1 MKLFTDH
8 RFVLAV
14 YVAIAIAVSVH
25 KYSLGDKLLGDRP
38 HTRYNNFNIFKG
50 SSAHLM
56 HHQDLYELYPDE
68 HWDYFKYSPT
78 FAFLVIPLYY
88 LPDLVGLILWN
99 LANALALFFALRC
112 LPMIP
117 TAIVAVQWLVLK
129 DLVTSL
135 QNAQSNALIAAS
147 VVLVF
152 AALERKKAAMAAL
165 YLALS
170 FFVKLYGIVVAIL
183 FLLNPQKRRFVGYSA
198 LWFVMLAL
206 LPLLV
211 ISPSELVAQYKGWF
225 KLLGS
230 DHTINYGM
238 SVMGWL
244 HSWFGLEGH
253 KTVTVVIGSCLL
265 LLPLTRIKNYENPL
279 FRLWFL
285 SAVLIWMVIFNH
297 MAESPTF
304 VIAMCGVAIWYA
316 TSERTRLDTG
326 LMIFAFV
333 FTSLSASD
341 VFPRPLRNLIVPYQ
355 LKAIPCMIVWAKIM
369 FDLVLDRVPS
379 SASESHRL
387 PAPTEAISLA
397 A

>member
-14 YVAIAIAVSVH
+14 YVAIAIVVSVH
-25 KYSLGDKLLGDRP
+25 KYSLGDKFLGDRP
-38 HTRYNNFNIFKG
+38 HTRYNNFSIFKQ
-50 SSAHLM
+50 SSAHLL
-56 HHQDLYELYPDE
+56 HHQDLYELYPEE

-78 FAFLVIPLYY
+78 FAFLAIPSYY

-112 LPMIP
+112 LPISPM
-117 TAIVAVQWLVLK
+117 AIVAVQWLVLK

-147 VVLVF
+147 VVMVF
-152 AALERKKAAMAAL
+152 AALERRKVGKAAL

-170 FFVKLYGIVVAIL
+170 FFVKLYGIVVSIL

-198 LWFVMLAL
+198 LWFVTLAL
-206 LPLLV
+206 LPLVV
-211 ISPSELVAQYKGWF
+211 ISPSELIWQYRSWLN
-225 KLLGS
+225 LLGS
-230 DHTINYGM
+230 DHTVNYGM

-253 KTVTVVIGSCLL
+253 KTITVVIGSGLL
-265 LLPLTRIKNYENPL
+265 LFPLIRTKNYGNPL

-285 SAVLIWMVIFNH
+285 SAVMIWMVIFNH

-316 TSERTRLDTG
+316 TSERTRLETG

-355 LKAIPCMIVWAKIM
+355 LKAIPCIIVWVKIM
-369 FDLVLDRVPS
+369 FDLVLDRVPGS
-379 SASESHRL
+379 VSESHRL
-387 PAPTEAISLA
+387 PAPTQVISLA